1 MCVKRKVGGG
11 EPSAILKQTRKTGLY
26 WHMFVRF
33 LDEGELKES
42 HKIGT
47 AWGLKVSGT
56 MNKFFM
62 KARQEKGTSTLYFVE
77 KYVSNGMEESVEKV
91 SDLIVV
97 SDVVSMAGVI
107 FKDSIENRKL
117 FKDEDLM
124 QLLFPGVTKPEIMFP
139 NLM

>member
-1 MCVKRKVGGG
+1 MKRRVEGGG
-11 EPSAILKQTRKTGLY
+11 PSDILKQTKKTGLF

-33 LDEGELKES
+33 LDEGELNDS

-47 AWGLKVSGT
+47 AWGLKVAGT
-56 MNKFFM
+56 MNKFFF
-62 KARQEKGTSTLYFVE
+62 KARQDKNTSNLYYIE

-91 SDLIVV
+91 RNLIVV

-107 FKDSIENRKL
+107 FRDSVKNRKL

-124 QLLFPGVTKPEIMFP
+124 QLLFPGVTKPDTMFP
-139 NLM
+139 NPM

>member
-1 MCVKRKVGGG
+1 MCVKRIVEGR
-11 EPSAILKQTRKTGLY
+11 EPSAILKQTRKTGLF

-47 AWGLKVSGT
+47 AWGLKVAGT
-56 MNKFFM
+56 MNKFFI
-62 KARQEKGTSTLYFVE
+62 KALQEKGTSTLYFVE
-77 KYVSNGMEESVEKV
+77 KYVSNGIEESVEKF

-97 SDVVSMAGVI
+97 SNVVSMAGVI

-117 FKDEDLM
+117 FKDED
-124 QLLFPGVTKPEIMFP
+124 
-139 NLM
+139 